1 LKWLFCDPIDLI
13 LRIVRQKAVT
23 TALSL
28 KQQFVFQIWSFQMQL
43 YLNDRQRLLGESA
56 VERTESRVFSAFAK
70 FSDYVKSIDI
80 TVKDVNGPRGGIDK
94 VCRVLVKLRGKK
106 DVVINAT
113 DSSVSKVI
121 PAAIERAA
129 RSVRRQINRREFR
142 GERALK
148 IEV

>member
-1 LKWLFCDPIDLI
+1 
-13 LRIVRQKAVT
+13 
-23 TALSL
+23 
-28 KQQFVFQIWSFQMQL
+28 MQL